1 MRTRPEV
8 ADARRIVI
16 KVGSSSLTGAD
27 GRLDAGR
34 VAQLAELIS
43 AKHRAGARIVLVT
56 SGAIAAALGPLG
68 LRRRPRDLETQQ
80 AAAAVG
86 QGLLIRA
93 YTDAFAEHGLM
104 AAQLLLTVEDVL
116 RPRTYRNALN
126 TISRLFRLGVIPIV
140 NENDTVATHEIRF
153 GDNDRLA
160 ALTAHLVRAEALLL
174 MSDVDGL
181 YTAHPETPGAEKLT
195 RVDDISTLAVDTSRV
210 GSKVGTGGMRT
221 KVQAAD
227 IATQAGVNV
236 VLAHADHLAEALD
249 GAEVGTYFPAR
260 KRRRPRRLLW
270 LAFAAEPRG
279 FLHIDDGARRALV
292 EKHASLLAAGV
303 REVRGAFDEG
313 EPVEIV
319 GPDGQPLGR
328 GFVGYS
334 SAELAQEMGHSS
346 VEPGHAA
353 QRPVVHRD
361 HMVLTAD

>member
-1 MRTRPEV
+1 MRAEV
-8 ADARRIVI
+8 AGADRVVV
-16 KVGSSSLTGAD
+16 KVGSSSLTRPD
-27 GRLDAGR
+27 GHLDPAR
-34 VAQLAELIS
+34 VAMLARVLS
-43 AKHRAGARIVLVT
+43 ALHGRGVRVVLVT

-86 QGLLIRA
+86 QGLLIRH
-93 YTDAFAEHGLM
+93 YSDAFAEHGVTV
-104 AAQLLLTVEDVL
+104 AQLLLTVEDVL

-160 ALTAHLVRAEALLL
+160 ALIAHLVRADALIIL
-174 MSDVDGL
+174 SDVDGL
-181 YTAHPETPGAEKLT
+181 YTAHPDTPGARRID
-195 RVDDISTLAVDTSRV
+195 RVEDISTLKVDTSRV

-221 KVQAAD
+221 KVQAAE
-227 IATQAGVNV
+227 IATQAGVSV
-236 VLAHADHLAEALD
+236 VLSLADHLERALAGED
-249 GAEVGTYFPAR
+249 VGTLFLPTR
-260 KRRRPRRLLW
+260 KRRPRRLLW

-279 FLHIDDGARRALV
+279 FLHVDAGARRALV
-292 EKHASLLAAGV
+292 EKKASLLAIGV
-303 REVRGAFDEG
+303 REVVGIFAEG

-319 GPDGQPLGR
+319 GPDGEPVGR

-334 SAELAQEMGHSS
+334 SAELIAEMGHSS
-346 VEPGHAA
+346 VEDGHRG

-361 HMVLTAD
+361 HMMLAED